1 MSPSAFGK
9 KVLEAVYYYNDG
21 EYGKANGIWEEVI
34 KYDHNYMTAYI
45 SIGKSLMAE
54 EKFKEAAEYFKLGND
69 REGNSDAFQS
79 YRNELLQKYF
89 PLSF

>member
-1 MSPSAFGK
+1 
-9 KVLEAVYYYNDG
+9 
-21 EYGKANGIWEEVI
+21 
-34 KYDHNYMTAYI
+34 MTAYI

-89 PLSF
+89 PWICLGVVLIIDLFFQPKREKDGFGKTSYPDQPI

>member
-21 EYGKANGIWEEVI
+21 EYGKANGIWEEVL

-79 YRNELLQKYF
+79 YRNELLQ
-89 PLSF
+89 